1 MKYKVKFD
9 FPLNIKGKRYEKGDE
24 LPQLPAQEALRLVR
38 YNVIEEVKEDKKE
51 TKKAKEPTAAEEYE
65 MITNEKPDGR
75 WSKERLQEEVKKAK
89 DKEKSRKKPDK
100 DIETR

>member
-9 FPLNIKGKRYEKGDE
+9 FPLNIKGKRYEKGDV
-24 LPQLPAQEALRLVR
+24 LPSLPAQEALRLIR
-38 YNVIEEVKEDKKE
+38 HNVIEEAKEEQKA
-51 TKKAKEPTAAEEYE
+51 KKAKEPTPEEEYE

-75 WSKERLQEEVKKAK
+75 WSKDRLKEEIEKAK
-89 DKEKSRKKPDK
+89 TKEKSRKKPDK